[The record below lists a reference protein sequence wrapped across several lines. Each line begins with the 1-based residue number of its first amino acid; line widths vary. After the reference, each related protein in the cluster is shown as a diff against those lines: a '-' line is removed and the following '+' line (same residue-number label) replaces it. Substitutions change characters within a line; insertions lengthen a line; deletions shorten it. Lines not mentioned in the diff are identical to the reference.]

1 MSSYFT
7 IQLAIKP
14 GLQGFSWFFIAVPPD
29 FWRNSSEFELTE
41 VRDVKMPCVILGTAG
56 QRGLQGKR
64 GRVRSLRL
72 WVGDNQ

>member
-56 QRGLQGKR
+56 QGLARKKGQGSEPQTL
-64 GRVRSLRL
+64 G
-72 WVGDNQ
+72 WG